1 MAYVGKLAVVI
12 GGSIAGLMA
21 ARVAAEHFEE
31 VTVIERDALPATP
44 APRRA
49 VPQGAH
55 AHSLLL
61 AGEQILSRLYPG
73 FTTSLRAAGAV
84 PVRAGRDVLY
94 QLPAGPAYS
103 PGGSMRQPRDLGF
116 DVYSASREL
125 IEHCVRSHTQQIPR
139 VRFEMAA
146 VTGLSRQRRD
156 RIALRC
162 QRGDSTCTVAA
173 DLVVDASGR
182 GTQSTRWLQEA
193 GWPAVEQTQLGIDIA
208 YASARFRLTPGHAP
222 SVSQILYRG
231 PVPQTRRTGLLA
243 RIEHDQW
250 LVTLVGRLGEVP
262 PADPAGFLA
271 FASGL
276 PTPALHELLSTGER
290 ISEIQTYRVPVSL
303 RRHYERLPA
312 LPTNWLAVGDAI
324 CSFNPLY
331 GQGMS
336 VAALQVQALQELL
349 QARAASNPARALQ
362 GLVPEYFQH
371 ASRAIDGAWALAA
384 RQDLAFPETRGVR
397 PPDLAERARYG
408 AALEAMIPEDPQL
421 HRLLADVF
429 NLTCPVSVLDTP
441 ALRERGLQRM
451 AATQPAPSPH

>member
-1 MAYVGKLAVVI
+1 MAYVGKQAVVI

-21 ARVAAEHFEE
+21 ARVATDHFEA
-31 VTVIERDALPATP
+31 VTVIERDALPAAP

-61 AGEQILSRLYPG
+61 AGEQVMSRLYPG
-73 FTTSLRAAGAV
+73 FTASLRAAGAV

-94 QLPAGPAYS
+94 HLPQGLAYS
-103 PGGSMRQPRDLGF
+103 PGGSMLQPRDLGF

-125 IEHCVRSHTQQIPR
+125 IEHCVREHTQQIPH
-139 VRFEMAA
+139 VRFETAT
-146 VTGLSRQRRD
+146 VTGLSRQRHD
-156 RIALRC
+156 RIELRC
-162 QRGDSTCTVAA
+162 ENGAGLFTRAA

-182 GTQSTRWLQEA
+182 GSLSAQWLQAA

-208 YASARFRLTPGHAP
+208 YASARYRLPTDRAP
-222 SVSQILYRG
+222 AVPQVLYRG
-231 PVPQTRRTGLLA
+231 PVPQTRRTGLLT

-262 PADPAGFLA
+262 PADETGLLA

-276 PTPALHELLSTGER
+276 PTPALHELLSAGER
-290 ISEIQTYRVPVSL
+290 LSPISTYRVPLSL

-312 LPTNWLAVGDAI
+312 LPLNWLAVGDAI

-336 VAALQVQALQELL
+336 VAALQVLALQELL
-349 QARAASNPARALQ
+349 RVRTASDPPAALQ
-362 GLVPEYFQH
+362 GLVRDYFQR
-371 ASRAIDGAWALAA
+371 ASGAIDGAWALAA

-421 HRLLADVF
+421 HRLLAEVF
-429 NLTCPVSVLDTP
+429 NLTRPVSALDAP
-441 ALRERGLQRM
+441 ALRERVRQRL
-451 AATQPAPSPH
+451 AGTPR

>member
-1 MAYVGKLAVVI
+1 MAYVGKQALVI

-21 ARVAAEHFEE
+21 ARVVADHFQE

-61 AGEQILSRLYPG
+61 AGEQVMSRLYPG

-94 QLPAGPAYS
+94 HLPQGPAYS
-103 PGGSMRQPRDLGF
+103 PGGSMLQPRDLGF

-125 IEHCVRSHTQQIPR
+125 IEHCVREHTQQTPN
-139 VRFEMAA
+139 VRFEMAT
-146 VTGLSRQRRD
+146 VTGLSRQRHD
-156 RIALRC
+156 RIELRC
-162 QRGDSTCTVAA
+162 QRGEHTCKRSA

-182 GTQSTRWLQEA
+182 GSQSAQWLEEA

-208 YASARFRLTPGHAP
+208 YASARYRFKADQAP
-222 SVSQILYRG
+222 AALQILYRG
-231 PVPQTRRTGLLA
+231 PVPQTRRTGLLT

-262 PADPAGFLA
+262 PADEAGFLA

-290 ISEIQTYRVPVSL
+290 ISEIRTYRVPLSL

-336 VAALQVQALQELL
+336 VAALQVQSLQALL
-349 QARAASNPARALQ
+349 QARANSDPARALQ
-362 GLVPEYFQH
+362 GLAPDYFQH
-371 ASRAIDGAWALAA
+371 ASRAIDGAWTLAA

-397 PPDLAERARYG
+397 PPDLAERARHG
-408 AALEAMIPEDPQL
+408 AALEAMIPEDQQL

-429 NLTCPVSVLDTP
+429 NLTCPVSALDTP
-441 ALRERGLQRM
+441 ALRERIAQRM
-451 AATQPAPSPH
+451 AVTQPAPPPH

>member
-1 MAYVGKLAVVI
+1 MAYVGKQAVVI

-21 ARVAAEHFEE
+21 ARVAAEHFEA
-31 VTVIERDALPATP
+31 VTVIERDVLPATP

-61 AGEQILSRLYPG
+61 AGEQVLSSLYPG
-73 FTTSLRAAGAV
+73 FTASLRAAGAV

-94 QLPAGPAYS
+94 QLPQGAAYS

-125 IEHCVRSHTQQIPR
+125 IEHCVRTHTQEIPH
-139 VRFEMAA
+139 VRFETAA
-146 VTGLSRQRRD
+146 VTGLSRQRHD
-156 RIALRC
+156 RIELRC
-162 QRGDSTCTVAA
+162 QHGDHACTVAA

-182 GTQSTRWLQEA
+182 GSQSAHWLQA
-193 GWPAVEQTQLGIDIA
+193 TGWPAAERTQLGIDIA
-208 YASARFRLTPGHAP
+208 YASARYRFQAGQAP
-222 SVSQILYRG
+222 AVPQILYRG
-231 PVPQTRRTGLLA
+231 PVPQTRRTGLLT
-243 RIEHDQW
+243 RIEQDQW

-262 PADPAGFLA
+262 PADEAGFLA

-276 PTPALHELLSTGER
+276 PTPILQDLLSKGER
-290 ISEIQTYRVPVSL
+290 ISAIETYRVPVSV

-312 LPTNWLAVGDAI
+312 LPGNWLAVGDAI

-349 QARAASNPARALQ
+349 EARTEN
-362 GLVPEYFQH
+362 LVPEYFQR
-371 ASRAIDGAWALAA
+371 ASQAIDGAWSLAA

-397 PPDLAERARYG
+397 PPDLAERAHYG

-421 HRLLADVF
+421 HRLLAEVF
-429 NLTCPVSVLDTP
+429 NLTCPVSALDDP
-441 ALRERGLQRM
+441 ALRRRVLPGRTETRR
-451 AATQPAPSPH
+451 

>member
-1 MAYVGKLAVVI
+1 MEHVGKHAVVI
-12 GGSIAGLMA
+12 GGSVAGLMA
-21 ARVAAEHFEE
+21 ARVAADHFQE
-31 VTVIERDALPATP
+31 VTVLERDALPAAP

-55 AHSLLL
+55 AHSLLR
-61 AGEQILSRLYPG
+61 AGEQVMSRLYPG
-73 FTTSLRAAGAV
+73 FTASLRAAGAV

-94 QLPAGPAYS
+94 HLPQGTAYS
-103 PGGSMRQPRDLGF
+103 PGGSMLQPRDLGF

-125 IEHCVRSHTQQIPR
+125 IEHCVRAHTRQTPR
-139 VRFEMAA
+139 IRFETAN
-146 VTGLSRQRRD
+146 VTGLSRHRHD
-156 RIALRC
+156 TVEVRC
-162 QRGDSTCTVAA
+162 QCGARSFRYTA

-182 GTQSTRWLQEA
+182 GTRSAQWLQEA
-193 GWPAVEQTQLGIDIA
+193 GWPVVEQTQLGIDIA
-208 YASARFRLTPGHAP
+208 YASARFRLQAHQAP
-222 SVSQILYRG
+222 AVPQILYRG

-262 PADPAGFLA
+262 PADEAGFLA
-271 FASGL
+271 FAGTL

-290 ISEIQTYRVPVSL
+290 VSEIQTFRVPVSL

-336 VAALQVQALQELL
+336 VAALQVQAMQELL
-349 QARAASNPARALQ
+349 GSRAADHPANALH
-362 GLVPEYFQH
+362 GLVPEYFRH
-371 ASRAIDGAWALAA
+371 ASRAIDDAWTLAA

-408 AALEAMIPEDPQL
+408 AALETMIPEDPQL

-429 NLTCPVSVLDTP
+429 NLIRPMSALDTP
-441 ALRERGLQRM
+441 AWRERVLQRM
-451 AATQPAPSPH
+451 AATQPAPLPP